1 MAIYRKN
8 LPQDFSVGICRRNL
22 PQKFAVAICCENLP
36 WLFAVGFLVFVSKFF
51 FVYVINS
58 CLYGS
63 KPFLY
68 VSKTFSFVRFSLL
81 PMFLFVVAV
90 AVMGNRTTKVRL
102 SHFEKMFQYGNWNS
116 AKFKLD
122 KFLTDIW
129 GRLKGFLT
137 K

>member
-36 WLFAVGFLVFVSKFF
+36 WLFAVGLFVFVSKFF

-81 PMFLFVVAV
+81 PMFLFAVAV

-102 SHFEKMFQYGNWNS
+102 SHFEKMFLTETGTRRSSNWTN
-116 AKFKLD
+116 F
-122 KFLTDIW
+122 
-129 GRLKGFLT
+129 
-137 K
+137 